1 MSMRKGRLTVRSRNI
16 PLQPDAEEQEQ
27 QLKKEAEQLN
37 ILLGDDDFTVDQLFQ
52 TLERSKQAQKL
63 FGKLNDQKI
72 RQFLARNYR
81 YFL

>member
-1 MSMRKGRLTVRSRNI
+1 VRPNNL
-16 PLQPDAEEQEQ
+16 PLQPDAEESEQ

-63 FGKLNDQKI
+63 FAKLD
-72 RQFLARNYR
+72 
-81 YFL
+81 